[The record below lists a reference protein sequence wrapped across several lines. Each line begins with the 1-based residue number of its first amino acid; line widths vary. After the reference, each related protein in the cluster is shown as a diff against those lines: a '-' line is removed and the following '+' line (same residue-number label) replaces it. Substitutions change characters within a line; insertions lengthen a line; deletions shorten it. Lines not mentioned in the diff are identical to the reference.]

1 MAEHTALQQ
10 TLPWSIAGSS
20 RMYQGTLAIVDRNNQ
35 NVLWAAG
42 FDGDDGCDC
51 CVGGDALGLAVVRAV
66 NCHKE
71 LVEALEDC
79 KKLAREAEGA
89 LPYMEDED
97 DRVALRDV
105 ELPVQHI
112 WAIAE
117 TALAKATAH
126 ETRIQQQDMAE
137 ETL

>member
-66 NCHKE
+66 NCHKA
-71 LVEALEDC
+71 LVRELEDC
-79 KKLAREAEGA
+79 ELSLKLDV
-89 LPYMEDED
+89 DEWGSP
-97 DRVALRDV
+97 RLKGTLANIR
-105 ELPVQHI
+105 
-112 WAIAE
+112 A
-117 TALAKATAH
+117 ALAKAK
-126 ETRIQQQDMAE
+126 ESRLQQQDLDE